1 MPKLCSQTC
10 DPMPSLLLP
19 VTQAFHLLLQRLRAQ
34 VRPSPGGQE
43 GAAGSAL
50 LLLATMHT
58 AHRVSTRKQLY
69 AGCKAFLLMLPD
81 GQQSQGL
88 PPCPAASAFSSR
100 LSYGR
105 VLPALGEAPPPPSM
119 LLLIISQSPSKNSS
133 TRGVQS
139 MDAAMPVER
148 EKGGDCLQRSSQ
160 VRL

>member
-105 VLPALGEAPPPPSM
+105 VLPALGEAPPPPPCSCSSFLSLPVRTAAQEAFRAWM
-119 LLLIISQSPSKNSS
+119 LPCRWKG
-133 TRGVQS
+133 R
-139 MDAAMPVER
+139 
-148 EKGGDCLQRSSQ
+148 KGGTACNGHLR
-160 VRL
+160 